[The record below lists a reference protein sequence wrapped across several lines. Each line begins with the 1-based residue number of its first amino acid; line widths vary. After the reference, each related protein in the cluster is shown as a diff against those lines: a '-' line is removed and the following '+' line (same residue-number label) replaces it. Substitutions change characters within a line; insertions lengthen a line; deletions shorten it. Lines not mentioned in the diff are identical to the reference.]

1 MFNFNFNQ
9 NDVKHVIKSSSY
21 TNKDPNRKGAVGANN
36 YVKNQPK
43 PARTSTAASVFNFS
57 GLRQV
62 TNLYGV
68 VVCVNY
74 SDFFKHSLE
83 SARGQFKKIFV
94 VTTPEDKDTI
104 SLCKKV
110 IYLNCFLDILYK
122 TSLVLYFFFLFL
134 PTQSTYQPVANLVS
148 ISS

>member
-1 MFNFNFNQ
+1 MFNFNFQQ

-21 TNKDPNRKGAVGANN
+21 TNKDPHRKGAAESKK
-36 YVKNQPK
+36 YVKHQPK
-43 PARTSTAASVFNFS
+43 PARTSQAAPVFNFS

-83 SARGQFKKIFV
+83 SARGQFKKI
-94 VTTPEDKDTI
+94 
-104 SLCKKV
+104 LC
-110 IYLNCFLDILYK
+110 YNY
-122 TSLVLYFFFLFL
+122 TYRQRYNRLV
-134 PTQSTYQPVANLVS
+134 
-148 ISS
+148 